1 VHAAR
6 VALRLILVGAALSTS
21 ACRRT
26 AEPPAAFPIADRTA
40 DCLPDLPLTD
50 GAGRPFSL
58 ASLKGAPVLFD
69 FIYTTCPGPCAALTS
84 RMVAVAKQ
92 LERDLGPRVRIVS
105 LTVDPEH
112 DAPPDLLRFARAQ
125 GADLDGWTFATGA
138 PTDVDEVMRR
148 FHLKR
153 EHNADGPLQHV
164 LEIFL
169 VGPDGHPLRQYV
181 AARADPA
188 AIAADVRRIARGEK
202 LE

>member
-1 VHAAR
+1 M
-6 VALRLILVGAALSTS
+6 
-21 ACRRT
+21 
-26 AEPPAAFPIADRTA
+26 A

-50 GAGRPFSL
+50 AAGRPFSL
-58 ASLKGAPVLFD
+58 ASLNGKAVLFD
-69 FIYTTCPGPCAALTS
+69 FVYTTCPGPCAALTTQV
-84 RMVAVAKQ
+84 VAVAKR
-92 LERDLGPRVRIVS
+92 LGRDLGDTVRIVS

-138 PTDVDEVMRR
+138 PTNVDDVMGR
-148 FHLKR
+148 FHLQR
-153 EHNADGPLQHV
+153 DRNADGPLQPV

-188 AIAADVRRIARGEK
+188 AIAADARRAARGEE